1 MGREVGNVVQA
12 LRIWKGCRAML
23 LKNVNLS
30 ATKLVI
36 SGSTNKRMRVGY
48 REKKRKENICVIYI
62 ASPYIYIDHW
72 ITMMQYK
79 VLCHPFRCW
88 A

>member
-48 REKKRKENICVIYI
+48 REKKT
-62 ASPYIYIDHW
+62 S
-72 ITMMQYK
+72 
-79 VLCHPFRCW
+79 VLFTLR
-88 A
+88 ALRFILIIGLL